1 MDALWEPN
9 FSAQERS
16 QKFDFGEETGF
27 SLSTLLLHS
36 GRTPLTLSRGTNLV
50 SFYRFL

>member
-9 FSAQERS
+9 FLARERS

-36 GRTPLTLSRGTNLV
+36 GRSPLALS
-50 SFYRFL
+50 